1 MRTLKIPHTLQL
13 ETTIDLDKM
22 DKELVPAIL
31 SMTLEQQQ
39 DMLISMAKSILQ
51 TNSVDKANE
60 GNSWAVLEIK

>member
-22 DKELVPAIL
+22 DQELVPAIL

-39 DMLISMAKSILQ
+39 YMLASMAKSILQ
-51 TNSVDKANE
+51 TSSVDKANE